1 MENKNDR
8 STLAEAPRSVGQ
20 RPFPFSALH
29 STAPKALG
37 NSVLRLEC
45 KNKTKKGC
53 SSQPILQL
61 GCPYNTV
68 QTSGM
73 EWKSEVCWEPL
84 RSFLSIDHQRCPFC
98 WDAARCPRWI
108 SHSAAWRW
116 KPHPQPGAAGSSRP
130 WSLDAFSST
139 RISPR
144 LPTPGFLSCEEK

>member
-20 RPFPFSALH
+20 RPFLFSALH
-29 STAPKALG
+29 STAPKALR

-73 EWKSEVCWEPL
+73 EWKSEVCWEPP

-98 WDAARCPRWI
+98 WDAVRCPRWI

-116 KPHPQPGAAGSSRP
+116 KPHPQPGAAGSEQALDPGRFLKHLHQPQTADP
-130 WSLDAFSST
+130 WVL
-139 RISPR
+139 IM
-144 LPTPGFLSCEEK
+144 